1 MTAWGVHAA
10 NLRAQ
15 GLLEVAVK
23 AGRLQGT
30 RGKTTS
36 MKFKLAALL
45 LAAAA
50 AFSSPA
56 AAAKSDRQLWTNLN
70 VTVKLSDHWRLSEE
84 GTVRFSDNR
93 NGLYEFESNTLLGYR
108 LNKVVT
114 LWAGYTHNPQYSA
127 GDFTVMEHRARE
139 QVTFDGFARIGTGK
153 LNGRIRLEQRWRHGV
168 DGTGWR
174 VRPYLKYSLPIAG
187 KTALNLSSEPF
198 FNLDTTAFQ
207 RKRGLDKVRNLISIS
222 TPLIRRVTGEV
233 GYMNQYGFVSGG
245 PDTSDN
251 IAYFGLALAL

>member
-1 MTAWGVHAA
+1 MK
-10 NLRAQ
+10 
-15 GLLEVAVK
+15 LELAVP
-23 AGRLQGT
+23 
-30 RGKTTS
+30 
-36 MKFKLAALL
+36 L
-45 LAAAA
+45 LAGAL
-50 AFSSPA
+50 FTWPA
-56 AAAKSDRQLWTNLN
+56 AAATSDSQLWTNLN
-70 VTVKLSDHWRLSEE
+70 STVKLGDHWRLSEE
-84 GTVRFSDNR
+84 GTIRFSDKR
-93 NGLYEFESNTLLGYR
+93 NGLYEVESNTLLGYR

-139 QVTFDGFARIGTGK
+139 QVTFDGFARLGAGK
-153 LNGRIRLEQRWRHGV
+153 FNARMRFEQRWRNGV

-198 FNLDTTAFQ
+198 FNLNTTPFQ
-207 RKRGLDKVRNLISIS
+207 KKPGLDRVRNLVTIS
-222 TPLIRRVTGEV
+222 TPLIKGVTGEA
-233 GYMNQYGFVSGG
+233 GYMNQHGFVSGG